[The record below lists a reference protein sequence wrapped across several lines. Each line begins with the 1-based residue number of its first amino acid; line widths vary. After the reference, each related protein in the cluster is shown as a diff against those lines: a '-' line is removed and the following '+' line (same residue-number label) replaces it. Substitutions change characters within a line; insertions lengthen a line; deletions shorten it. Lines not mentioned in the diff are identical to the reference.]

1 MSNYEKRGYL
11 LENFRLFHLR
21 SEQGVKVDFHYHD
34 FCKLLFLVS
43 GSGSYVVDGRRYLL
57 RSGDVVVVGSRCVH
71 QPDIENEPYERII
84 LYISPEFLQNAST
97 PDCDLMEVFSGKRGH
112 VLRPKET
119 ARRKL
124 FGMVSE
130 LERELS
136 GEGYGRELL
145 SNVSLLRLLV
155 EAGRLLHHSDTQ
167 IPQPV
172 MPQNPRILEIKQYLD
187 GHLSE
192 DIDIDTLAN
201 AFYISKYHMMRLFH
215 KEIGLP
221 VYNYLTQRR
230 LLMARDLISQGIRAT
245 EACYRCGFRSYSSFT
260 RAFSKHFGSTP
271 TGRPG
276 TLHSREEGAE

>member
-11 LENFRLFHLR
+11 LENFRLFHLH

-43 GSGSYVVDGRRYLL
+43 GSGSYVVEGRRYLL
-57 RSGDVVVVGSRCVH
+57 RSGDVVMVGSRCVH

-84 LYISPEFLQNAST
+84 LYISPEFLQKAST
-97 PDCDLMEVFSGKRGH
+97 PDCDLMDVFSGRRGY

-119 ARRKL
+119 ARKKL
-124 FGMVSE
+124 FAMVAE
-130 LERELS
+130 LEKNLS

-155 EAGRLLHHSDTQ
+155 EAGSLLHRSDTQ

-187 GHLSE
+187 GHLAE

-215 KEIGLP
+215 KEIGLS

-230 LLMARDLISQGIRAT
+230 LLMARDLIGQGVRAT